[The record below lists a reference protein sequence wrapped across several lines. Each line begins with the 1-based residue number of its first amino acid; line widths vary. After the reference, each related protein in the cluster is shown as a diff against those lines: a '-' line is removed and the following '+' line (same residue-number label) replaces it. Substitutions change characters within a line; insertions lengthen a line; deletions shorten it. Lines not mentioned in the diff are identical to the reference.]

1 MALTIPPVAS
11 PSGTEAPR
19 AQLFPALTAE
29 QMARITP
36 HGRVRS
42 VQAGEV
48 LLEAGERKPRIF
60 VVTAGRLEVVRPS
73 PLGEDLVTVLE
84 RGEFS
89 GEVGTLAGRPV
100 LVRIRALEPGEVIEV
115 DRDHLLSIVQ
125 NDTELSDLM
134 MRAFILRRV
143 QLVARGLGDVVLV
156 GSSHCS
162 GTLRIKEFL
171 TRNSHPYSE
180 IDLDVETDVQAL
192 LDRFQVS
199 VADIP
204 VLICRSKTVL
214 RNPTNQQIAD
224 CLGFNA
230 AIDQTKPRDL
240 VIVGAGPSGLAAA
253 VYAASEGLDVLV
265 VEANAPGGQ
274 AGASSRIENYLG
286 FPAGISGQDL
296 TTRAQAQ
303 AQKFGAQLMV
313 ASGATRMVC
322 SRKPYRIAVD
332 GGQEIEAWAV
342 ILATGAEY
350 RKLALENVTAFEGAG
365 IYYSATAME
374 AKLCQGE
381 EVIVVG
387 GGNSAGQAAVFL
399 AETTRRVHMLVR
411 SGGLAESMSRY
422 LIRRIEQH
430 PSIDL
435 RLNTEI
441 VSLQGDRHLE
451 RVTWRNSGTGATE
464 TQDLRHVF
472 VMAGALPNSR
482 WLAGCVALDSMG
494 FIRTG
499 ADLTPED
506 LAAARWSLPRAP
518 HLLETSLSGVF
529 AVGDVRSGNLKR
541 VASAV
546 GEGSIAVALVHRVL
560 RE

>member
-1 MALTIPPVAS
+1 GFTGDVDLLSGRQVVVRARARGATRVLEL
-11 PSGTEAPR
+11 PST
-19 AQLFPALTAE
+19 
-29 QMARITP
+29 
-36 HGRVRS
+36 RVRAIIQTDANLS
-42 VQAGEV
+42 EI
-48 LLEAGERKPRIF
+48 LL
-60 VVTAGRLEVVRPS
+60 
-73 PLGEDLVTVLE
+73 
-84 RGEFS
+84 
-89 GEVGTLAGRPV
+89 
-100 LVRIRALEPGEVIEV
+100 
-115 DRDHLLSIVQ
+115 
-125 NDTELSDLM
+125 
-134 MRAFILRRV
+134 RAFILRRLA
-143 QLVARGLGDVVLV
+143 LVERGYGNVVV
-156 GSSHCS
+156 IGSRHSA
-162 GTLRIKEFL
+162 GTLAIQEFL
-171 TRNSHPYSE
+171 TRNSQPYAY
-180 IDLDVETDVQAL
+180 LDVDRDVDVQAT
-192 LDRFQVS
+192 LDSFGVG
-199 VADIP
+199 VDDVP
-204 VLICRSKTVL
+204 VVICRGERVL
-214 RNPTNQQIAD
+214 KKPAIEDVAD
-224 CLGFNA
+224 CLGLNRLNQEA
-230 AIDQTKPRDL
+230 VRDRV
-240 VIVGAGPSGLAAA
+240 VIGAGPSGLAAA

-441 VSLQGDRHLE
+441 VSLQGERHLE

-464 TQDLRHVF
+464 AQDL
-472 VMAGALPNSR
+472 
-482 WLAGCVALDSMG
+482 
-494 FIRTG
+494 
-499 ADLTPED
+499 
-506 LAAARWSLPRAP
+506 
-518 HLLETSLSGVF
+518 
-529 AVGDVRSGNLKR
+529 
-541 VASAV
+541 
-546 GEGSIAVALVHRVL
+546 
-560 RE
+560 